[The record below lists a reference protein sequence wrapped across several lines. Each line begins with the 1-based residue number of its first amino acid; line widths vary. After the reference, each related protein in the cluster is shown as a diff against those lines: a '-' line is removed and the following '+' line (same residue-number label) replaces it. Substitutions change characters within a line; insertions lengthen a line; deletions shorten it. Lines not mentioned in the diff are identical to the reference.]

1 MDEPSNPP
9 SRLEKVNQVIR
20 IILLVTTV
28 GILLVAGYAMWTRGT
43 GY

>member
-1 MDEPSNPP
+1 MDDQSNPP

-20 IILLVTTV
+20 IILFVATV
-28 GILLVAGYAMWTRGT
+28 GILLVAGYAIWTRGT